1 MATRRRAVN
10 PRPQAIMR
18 QLSELLQAFVDILIP
33 GDSLFP
39 AASQVGVH
47 QSLAERVRA
56 HHEGGIDKLA
66 GMLARGE
73 KPFTALSPQQRIG
86 AVRRFER
93 ADPEFFN
100 FVLATVYFAYY
111 QHPLVVRAIRQLG
124 HEYNDAPQPRG
135 YLMPAFDPQL
145 DAPKHSR
152 GYYKRTHEVVPVD
165 TSVLETLLKDLP
177 RYSSAEKKG
186 HE

>member
-1 MATRRRAVN
+1 M
-10 PRPQAIMR
+10 
-18 QLSELLQAFVDILIP
+18 
-33 GDSLFP
+33 
-39 AASQVGVH
+39 H

-86 AVRRFER
+86 GVRRFER
-93 ADPEFFN
+93 ADLEFFN